1 MEASAKTKTV
11 NRKWQ
16 KYAYAVFLI
25 AGIYFLIQKDYNNAV
40 VFWGLAPIFDPFDT
54 SVAFGKRPLYQR
66 IWLVIHVLITLTVF
80 ALLIINKAW

>member
-40 VFWGLAPIFDPFDT
+40 VFGGL
-54 SVAFGKRPLYQR
+54 RPSSIHLIPQLL
-66 IWLVIHVLITLTVF
+66 LVKDRFIKEYGWWYMCS
-80 ALLIINKAW
+80 LL